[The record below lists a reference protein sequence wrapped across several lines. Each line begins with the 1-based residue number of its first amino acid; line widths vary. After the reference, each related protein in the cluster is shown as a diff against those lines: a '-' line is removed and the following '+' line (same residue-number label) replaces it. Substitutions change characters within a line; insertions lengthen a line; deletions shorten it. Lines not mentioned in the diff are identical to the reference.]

1 MNFDDQPLPQNLDA
15 EKFVLASAMNGPDVI
30 SAIMATL
37 NPDDFSLEKHR
48 KIFRA
53 QSELYQHG
61 STVDMLTV
69 ANYFSAKSALDAID
83 GISYLASLDIENL
96 THILDLAPQLQI
108 VKEKS
113 ILRRTIFAAEE
124 LKQACFLQQES
135 GEVIDRAQR
144 LLTGLSSEK
153 AERGKLRSP
162 GEIIGE
168 YGLNEF
174 LSPRSGN
181 STNSPW
187 PSWNR
192 IIGGFQANQ
201 LIIIAARPGLG
212 KTALAL
218 DQAIHTASQGTGVA
232 VFSLE
237 MSASELLRRAACS
250 LARVNSLAL
259 RHGKI
264 TPDERKRLSVA
275 VQRLSELPIYIDDNS
290 GCTVPSLHASL
301 RKLRSRESIGLVVI
315 DYLQLLDAVGR
326 PSNRTEAVSAISRG
340 LKKMAR
346 EFSIPILALAQLN
359 RASET
364 ERRRPVL
371 SDLRESGSIE
381 QDADSVS
388 FLYNPESQQATAH
401 QSLIQT
407 ELIIAKQRNGPTGTV
422 ELCFDRTFTTFCD
435 ALTGKS

>member
-1 MNFDDQPLPQNLDA
+1 MNFEDQALPQNLDA
-15 EKFVLASAMNGPDVI
+15 EKFILASSMNGPDVL
-30 SAIMATL
+30 SAVMATI
-37 NPDDFSLEKHR
+37 NPDDFSLYKHR
-48 KIFRA
+48 EIYGA
-53 QSELYQHG
+53 QCELYQQG
-61 STVDMLTV
+61 STVDLLTV
-69 ANYFSAKSALDAID
+69 SNYFAAKNKLDVID
-83 GISYLASLDIENL
+83 GISYLASLDDGNL
-96 THILDLAPQLQI
+96 TQILDLAPQLQI

-144 LLTGLSSEK
+144 LLTSLSCEK

-174 LSPRSGN
+174 LSPRSDN
-181 STNSPW
+181 SINSPW

-192 IIGGFQANQ
+192 IVGGFQANQ
-201 LIIIAARPGLG
+201 LVVVAARPGLG

-218 DQAIHTASQGTGVA
+218 TQAVYTASQGIGVA
-232 VFSLE
+232 LYSLE
-237 MSASELLRRAACS
+237 MSDTEILRRAVCS

-259 RHGKI
+259 RHGKV
-264 TPDERKRLSVA
+264 TSEERRRLSVA
-275 VQRLSELPIYIDDNS
+275 AEQLSGIPLFVDDNS

-301 RKLRSRESIGLVVI
+301 RKLRSSENIGLVVI
-315 DYLQLLDAVGR
+315 DYLQLMDVVGR
-326 PSNRTEAVSAISRG
+326 PSNRTEAISAISRG

-346 EFSIPILALAQLN
+346 EFAIPILALAQLN

-388 FLYNPESQQATAH
+388 FLYNPEPKAH
-401 QSLIQT
+401 EPVIQT
-407 ELIIAKQRNGPTGTV
+407 ELIVAKQRNGPTGTV
-422 ELCFDRTFTTFCD
+422 DLCFDRVYTTFREV
-435 ALTGKS
+435 AAA